1 MLFLWVL
8 ILHGHKP
15 SIKPTMGLV
24 RLRNHTLI
32 PSWNQRVLSNE
43 GKVFAQ
49 GNNWI
54 ILLGPCKS
62 S

>member
-1 MLFLWVL
+1 MFYLWVL

-32 PSWNQRVLSNE
+32 PFWNQQVLSNE

-49 GNNWI
+49 GNN
-54 ILLGPCKS
+54 
-62 S
+62 